1 MLCKLLRSVQYAV
14 MFNPVLFAASL
25 KKKPSV
31 YIIPVLVIYIESK
44 ILLMKSSDCHCVQ
57 RPLWICV
64 EIKRRQQN

>member
-25 KKKPSV
+25 KKNPSV

-44 ILLMKSSDCHCVQ
+44 NLLMKFSDCHCVQ